1 MKRFEVWLARLD
13 PAEGSEMRKTRPVV
27 VLSPDMMNQRLHT
40 VLVAPLTRGGF
51 AAPFRVPCAFVG
63 AQGHVAL
70 DHLRGMDKARL
81 IRRLGSLDA
90 ATAQTTLTALGI
102 RLICFRG

>member
-13 PAEGSEMRKTRPVV
+13 PGEGSEMRKTRPVV
-27 VLSPDMMNQRLHT
+27 ILSPDVMNQRLHT

-51 AAPFRVPCAFVG
+51 AAPFRVPCVFAS
-63 AQGHVAL
+63 AQGQVAL

-90 ATAQTTLTALGI
+90 AVAQATLTAL
-102 RLICFRG
+102 LEMFSE

>member
-27 VLSPDMMNQRLHT
+27 IVSPDEMNGRLHT

-51 AAPFRVPCAFVG
+51 AAPFRVPCQFAGVTG
-63 AQGHVAL
+63 QLAL

-81 IRRLGSLDA
+81 IRRLGELDA
-90 ATAQTTLTALGI
+90 ATARAVLAALVEM
-102 RLICFRG
+102 FSE